1 MPKSAPHALSPRRF
15 ISRFS
20 VRTRIVAIALIP
32 VIGFIANAL
41 TFMGGEREVDAA
53 LDTLRQA
60 TAAADASREF
70 KGAVVTIQAAARSFA
85 DHPRPG
91 YLQILS
97 AAQDA
102 ATAQF
107 ARIRQFSVGQDR
119 SNVDAIERTF
129 VRMRGNFQELNKEYD
144 RLGVDGD
151 SGLRAKLRD
160 AAAEVERVISLDM
173 SWLPENVSHQLIVSL
188 LAMRRYEAAYM
199 LDHGFADR
207 TAFGSEVGA
216 FIKAIEGVVAAEV
229 LKAQLLQTVRG
240 YADAFEAWIAANA
253 EIRSRVAGIDSDAE
267 FLIRSADANASR
279 SNEQRAEASAALN
292 RSQQHTRNTIIQV
305 GLATV
310 ILGLV
315 FGLWI
320 GQTITRPLRGLAGVM
335 KRLADGD
342 TSAPIPATRAKD
354 ELGAMAR
361 AVVVFRDNMIERE
374 RLAAVQT
381 EATRAREQRGEAIA
395 VTIARFETSVDEALG
410 KVREAACRLESASG
424 HLNSAA
430 DRVSAESETAERR
443 VGLAS
448 GNVTTAASSVE
459 ELAASIGGI
468 AQQATRST
476 EVARRAVDEA
486 QRTVGTMSK
495 LGDAATRIGE
505 VVGLIQ
511 AIAGQTNLLALNAT
525 IEAARA
531 GAAGRGFAVVASEV
545 KSLAGQTSKATEEI
559 AGQVGAIQ
567 SAVADA
573 ALAIGQVNAIIEE
586 MSAIASTVAVTVEE
600 QNQAVSNI
608 AEGVY
613 HASNEARSGAEAM
626 SRVAGA
632 TSDARATAV
641 DVKALADTLSI
652 EAESLDGEVRRF
664 LADVQAA

>member
-1 MPKSAPHALSPRRF
+1 MPHLAIPAPSSRRF

-32 VIGFIANAL
+32 VVGFLANAL
-41 TFMGGEREVDAA
+41 TFIGGEREVDAA

-97 AAQDA
+97 SAQDA

-119 SNVDAIERTF
+119 SNIDAIERTF
-129 VRMRGNFQELNKEYD
+129 VRMRGNFQELNTEFG
-144 RLGVDGD
+144 RLGADGD
-151 SGLRAKLRD
+151 SGIRAKLRD
-160 AAAEVERVISLDM
+160 AAADVERVISLDM
-173 SWLPENVSHQLIVSL
+173 SWLPESVSHQLIVNL
-188 LAMRRYEAAYM
+188 LAMRRFEAAYM
-199 LDHGFADR
+199 LDYGFADR
-207 TAFGSEVGA
+207 TAFGAEVEA
-216 FIKAIEGVVAAEV
+216 FVKAIQGVVAAEV
-229 LKAQLLQTVRG
+229 LKVQLLQTVRT
-240 YADAFEAWIAANA
+240 YADAFEGWIAANA

-267 FLIRSADANASR
+267 FLIRSADANVSL
-279 SNEQRAEASAALN
+279 SNEQRAQAGAALN
-292 RSQQHTRNTIIQV
+292 LSQRHTRNTIIQV

-310 ILGLV
+310 ILGLM

-374 RLAAVQT
+374 RLAAVQAET
-381 EATRAREQRGEAIA
+381 ARAREQRGEAIA

-424 HLNSAA
+424 HLNNAA
-430 DRVSAESETAERR
+430 DLVSAETQTAEQR

-448 GNVTTAASSVE
+448 GNVATAASSVE
-459 ELAASIGGI
+459 ELATSIAGI

-476 EVARRAVDEA
+476 DVARRAVDEA
-486 QRTVGTMSK
+486 QRTAGTMSK

-531 GAAGRGFAVVASEV
+531 GAAGRGFAVVAAEV

-573 ALAIGQVNAIIEE
+573 AHAIEQVNAIIEE
-586 MSAIASTVAVTVEE
+586 MSAIASAVAVTVEE

-613 HASNEARSGAEAM
+613 LASTEARSGAEAM
-626 SRVAGA
+626 NRVAGA

-641 DVKALADTLSI
+641 DVKELADTLAV

-664 LADVQAA
+664 LVDVQAA